1 MTVTTRYDAVAQTLH
16 WLMALL
22 IIATFALGLL
32 VDVFPHSWEYTV
44 VAIPKALGFSILVLV
59 FLRFVWR
66 LGHRPPPLVN
76 LGALIAGL
84 SRLSHFALYVLMIL
98 VPLIGLVYSARSG
111 YGVDFGVFTL
121 PPPPFIEVDRAAA
134 RATREIH
141 ELAAYLLIGL
151 AGFHGLAALWH
162 HFIRKDDI
170 LLRMLPGRPPR

>member
-1 MTVTTRYDAVAQTLH
+1 MTMTTRYDAVAQTLH

-22 IIATFALGLL
+22 IIGTFVLGLL

-44 VAIPKALGFSILVLV
+44 VEVHKVLGFSILILV
-59 FLRFVWR
+59 ALRLVWR
-66 LGHRPPPLVN
+66 LGHRPPSLEN
-76 LGALIAGL
+76 LGKLITGL

-111 YGVDFGVFTL
+111 RGIDFGVFTL
-121 PPPPFIEVDRAAA
+121 PPPSFIAVDRAAA
-134 RATREIH
+134 HATREIH

-162 HFIRKDDI
+162 HFIRKDSV
-170 LLRMLPGRPPR
+170 LLRMLPGRSSG

>member
-1 MTVTTRYDAVAQTLH
+1 MPAMTKYDAVAQTLH

-32 VDVFPHSWEYTV
+32 SDVFPHSWEY
-44 VAIPKALGFSILVLV
+44 AIIESHKVLGFSILVLV
-59 FLRFVWR
+59 ALRLVWR
-66 LGHRPPPLVN
+66 LGHRPPPLKN
-76 LGALIAGL
+76 LGILIAGL

-111 YGVDFGVFTL
+111 YGIDFGLFTL
-121 PPPPFIEVDRAAA
+121 APPPFIEADRAAA
-134 RATREIH
+134 RTTRQIH

-162 HFIRKDDI
+162 HFIRKDGV
-170 LLRMLPGRPPR
+170 LLRMLPGRRVQ